1 MQNAL
6 CTMYCVSVPI
16 YCMRVQFVSHAYM
29 DYMDVCVV
37 FFFLHSPVRKLMC
50 NYSAERCTQFM
61 RTRAQERGSGKGCEL
76 LPLSVSASTQTAGS
90 LIEPLRI
97 CILYLHELVRIK
109 QREYGGVQQQ
119 YPRKREKKT
128 N

>member
-1 MQNAL
+1 
-6 CTMYCVSVPI
+6 MYDVLRVCAHILYACAVCIPCIHGLYGCV
-16 YCMRVQFVSHAYM
+16 C
-29 DYMDVCVV
+29 C